1 MKPSVR
7 DISLPSAQAADG
19 WAQEAVVKGLFA
31 GVEIL

>member
-1 MKPSVR
+1 MKPSV
-7 DISLPSAQAADG
+7 SAQAADG